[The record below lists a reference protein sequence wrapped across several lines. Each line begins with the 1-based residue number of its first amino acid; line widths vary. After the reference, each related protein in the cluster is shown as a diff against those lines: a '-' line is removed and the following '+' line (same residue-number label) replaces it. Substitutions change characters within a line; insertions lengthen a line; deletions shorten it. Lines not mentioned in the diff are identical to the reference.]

1 VYDRGAELGNPQ
13 CGDGIEREPGNGSRR
28 LITAQPIQRQTKR
41 HANWRCYPRR
51 DKWMATERM
60 RADGHTAKDTASVGE
75 ILGVGRATFYR
86 YLLQRAAV

>member
-1 VYDRGAELGNPQ
+1 
-13 CGDGIEREPGNGSRR
+13 
-28 LITAQPIQRQTKR
+28 
-41 HANWRCYPRR
+41 
-51 DKWMATERM
+51 MATERM